1 MAKSI
6 EFNENSRLKVLK
18 GAQILCE
25 AVKSTYGPR
34 GNNVIIEVPDSAP
47 KITKDGVTVAKSITL
62 SDRFENIGASLLK
75 EASIKSCDLAGD
87 GTTTAVILAERI
99 LISGSKYA
107 NQKLN
112 FNEIKA
118 GIDEAVALVIADLK
132 KNAKIIKNSEEIAQV
147 ATVSANGDVEIGKL
161 IAKCIDKVG
170 MNGVITVED
179 GSSLTTELEVVEG
192 MRFDRGYIS
201 PHFSTN
207 LDKMIAEFDN
217 PLILIHDERISSL
230 LSLVPILEE
239 VAKNGRSL
247 VIIADEVD
255 GDALSTLVINKLRV
269 GLKIA
274 AVRAPDFGPRRK
286 EILEDIAILTG
297 GTVISKDLGLSLD
310 KTTMNMLGQAKKI
323 LITKDDT
330 TIIDGMGKPENI
342 EARRAHLKSL
352 ISYTESEYDKEK
364 LVNRL
369 ASISGGVAIIR
380 VGGATEIEMK
390 EKKDRVEDA
399 VHATKAAMEEGI
411 VPGGGIAL
419 VRAGRALAN
428 RSKDLSFEK
437 EQGYKIIEKTL
448 NAPLSQLL
456 RNLSSDLE
464 RIQIWYEITEDEENN
479 YSKGYNVCTQ
489 KIGDMFEF
497 GIIDPVKV
505 VRIALQNAASVSS
518 LLLTSEVSIVEN
530 DKKENSK
537 FDVPQSSNFM
547 G

>member
-1 MAKSI
+1 MAKII
-6 EFNENSRLKVLK
+6 EFNENSRSKILK

-34 GNNVIIEVPDSAP
+34 GNNVIIEVKDSVP

-62 SDRFENIGASLLK
+62 ADRFENLGASLLK

-118 GIDEAVALVIADLK
+118 GIDEAVALVISDLK

-161 IAKCIDKVG
+161 IAQCIDKVG

-255 GDALSTLVINKLRV
+255 GDALNTLVINKLRV

-323 LITKDDT
+323 IITKDDT
-330 TIIDGMGKPENI
+330 TIIDGMGKAENI

-352 ISYTESEYDKEK
+352 ISYTESEYDKDK

-380 VGGATEIEMK
+380 VGGVTEIEMK

-419 VRAGRALAN
+419 VRAGAALVN

-456 RNLSSDLE
+456 KNLSSDLE
-464 RIQIWYEITEDEENN
+464 RIQVWYEITENEENN

-505 VRIALQNAASVSS
+505 VRIALQNAASVAN
-518 LLLTSEVSIVEN
+518 LLLTSEVSIV
-530 DKKENSK
+530 DCDTDMVKTKEVPTNSYY
-537 FDVPQSSNFM
+537 
-547 G
+547 

>member
-6 EFNENSRLKVLK
+6 EFNENSRSKILK

-34 GNNVIIEVPDSAP
+34 GNNVIIEVKDSVP

-62 SDRFENIGASLLK
+62 ADRFENLGASLLK

-161 IAKCIDKVG
+161 IAQCIDKVG

-310 KTTMNMLGQAKKI
+310 KTTINMLGQAKKI
-323 LITKDDT
+323 IITKDDT
-330 TIIDGMGKPENI
+330 TIIDGMGKPDNI

-352 ISYTESEYDKEK
+352 ISYTESEYDKDK

-419 VRAGRALAN
+419 VRAGAALVN

-464 RIQIWYEITEDEENN
+464 RIQIWYEITENEENN

-505 VRIALQNAASVSS
+505 VRIALQNAASVAN
-518 LLLTSEVSIVEN
+518 LLLTSEVSIVES
-530 DKKENSK
+530 DTDMVKTKEVPTNSYY
-537 FDVPQSSNFM
+537 
-547 G
+547 

>member
-34 GNNVIIEVPDSAP
+34 GNNVIIEVQDSAP

-62 SDRFENIGASLLK
+62 ADRFENIGASLLK

-230 LSLVPILEE
+230 ISLVPILEE

-310 KTTMNMLGQAKKI
+310 KTTINMLGQAKKI

-330 TIIDGMGKPENI
+330 TIIDGMGNSENI

-419 VRAGRALAN
+419 VRAGRALVN

-456 RNLSSDLE
+456 KNLSSDLE
-464 RIQIWYEITEDEENN
+464 RIKIWCEITEDEENN

-505 VRIALQNAASVSS
+505 VRIALQNAASVAN

-530 DKKENSK
+530 DKK
-537 FDVPQSSNFM
+537 
-547 G
+547 

>member
-1 MAKSI
+1 MTKSI
-6 EFNENSRLKVLK
+6 EFNESSRSKILK

-34 GNNVIIEVPDSAP
+34 GNNVIIEVKDSVP

-62 SDRFENIGASLLK
+62 ADRFENLGASLLK

-161 IAKCIDKVG
+161 IAQCIDKVG

-310 KTTMNMLGQAKKI
+310 KTTINMLGQAKKI
-323 LITKDDT
+323 IITKDDT

-352 ISYTESEYDKEK
+352 ISYTESEYDKDK

-419 VRAGRALAN
+419 VRAGTALVN

-464 RIQIWYEITEDEENN
+464 RIQIWYEITENEENN

-505 VRIALQNAASVSS
+505 VRIALQNAASVAN
-518 LLLTSEVSIVEN
+518 LLLTSEVSIV
-530 DKKENSK
+530 DSDTDMVKTKEVPTNSYY
-537 FDVPQSSNFM
+537 
-547 G
+547 